1 MGLCQVLKPV
11 SLYLLTAIRQA
22 DSNRKIMWI
31 LKKKIVI
38 QFTDEKYFV
47 VDWSPTDVLTVS
59 SPTSTSGML
68 LTMSKWFPK
77 QISDHDV
84 RPGFIRRLQDGS
96 RVLTLQPQNGSKGLG
111 YLVLKSN
118 VVPWV
123 KATPYGKRLNQ
134 LPVQEPTTTLRPP
147 SRLTS

>member
-38 QFTDEKYFV
+38 LFKDEKYFA
-47 VDWSPTDVLTVS
+47 VDWSPTDVSIVS

-68 LTMSKWFPK
+68 RSISKWFPK
-77 QISDHDV
+77 QII
-84 RPGFIRRLQDGS
+84 P
-96 RVLTLQPQNGSKGLG
+96 
-111 YLVLKSN
+111 
-118 VVPWV
+118 
-123 KATPYGKRLNQ
+123 
-134 LPVQEPTTTLRPP
+134 LR
-147 SRLTS
+147 S

>member
-1 MGLCQVLKPV
+1 MTDKAYGLCQVLKPV
-11 SLYLLTAIRQA
+11 SLYSLTAIRQA

-96 RVLTLQPQNGSKGLG
+96 RVLTFRPQNGSEGLC
-111 YLVLKSN
+111 
-118 VVPWV
+118 
-123 KATPYGKRLNQ
+123 
-134 LPVQEPTTTLRPP
+134 
-147 SRLTS
+147 